1 MYAIFGYKGD
11 KDNFG
16 SFLAEVNTKEEQERV
31 EEKAKAEGYTKFS
44 YSHPDGSLP
53 DFTKAIRI

>member
-16 SFLAEVNTKEEQERV
+16 SFLAEVKTKEEQEQV

-44 YSHPDGSLP
+44 YSCPDGSMP
-53 DFTKAIRI
+53 DFTKAIRV

>member
-11 KDNFG
+11 KDNLG
-16 SFLAEVNTKEEQERV
+16 DFLKEVKNQEEQKTV
-31 EEKAKAEGYTKFS
+31 EEWAKQNGYTKFS

-53 DFTKAIRI
+53 DFTKAIRV

>member
-16 SFLAEVNTKEEQERV
+16 SFLAEVKTKEEQEQV
-31 EEKAKAEGYTKFS
+31 EEKARDQGYTKFS

-53 DFTKAIRI
+53 DFTKAIRV